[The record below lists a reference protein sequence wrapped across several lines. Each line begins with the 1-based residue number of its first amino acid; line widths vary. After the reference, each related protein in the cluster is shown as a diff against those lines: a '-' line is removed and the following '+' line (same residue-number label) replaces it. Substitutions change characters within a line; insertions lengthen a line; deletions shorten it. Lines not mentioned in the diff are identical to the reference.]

1 MQSRQAMADR
11 DVHGDHEEPANA
23 RHHAGRHEILKP
35 FIPSNGNLYKPDG
48 WPLETFA
55 ERRTLADYVVREYA
69 TLRKLRP
76 KTRSSSLLASH
87 RKALTGVAA
96 YLDKIRKME
105 ASERP
110 VSTKAEE
117 TDQEKEMSPPPNFL
131 ADFELPSRSQSVIS
145 PADELESPQIQTSDG
160 IAKLPSA
167 LKQESLRSAK
177 FY

>member
-1 MQSRQAMADR
+1 MAYSSIYDYR
-11 DVHGDHEEPANA
+11 DAPLDAQ
-23 RHHAGRHEILKP
+23 HHAGRNEVLKP
-35 FIPSNGNLYKPDG
+35 SIPNNGDLYRPDG
-48 WPLETFA
+48 WPSNTFA
-55 ERRTLADYVVREYA
+55 ERRTLADHVVREYA

-76 KTRSSSLLASH
+76 KTRSKSLLASH
-87 RKALTGVAA
+87 KKALVGVAT
-96 YLDKIRKME
+96 YLNEIKKME
-105 ASERP
+105 VSEQS
-110 VSTKAEE
+110 VGTMTEE

-131 ADFELPSRSQSVIS
+131 ADFELPSRSQSVTS